1 MFGRDRK
8 RTVAVELGSL
18 DVVVHKDVVDF
29 EPRVLGDGRAAG
41 TAVGAVTVLDLL
53 PGVGGAHGGLDA
65 EDGKIYRTLDRVFD
79 AAREAVGAEGVAE
92 VCESEGRR
100 TKNGR
105 RVKGAWACGW
115 VARKRTTLEVGRVVA
130 LRDGDAAGLCGGKL
144 LAFGGLRVCANTT
157 RRLSSAVCVRLCV

>member
-1 MFGRDRK
+1 M
-8 RTVAVELGSL
+8 
-18 DVVVHKDVVDF
+18 
-29 EPRVLGDGRAAG
+29 P
-41 TAVGAVTVLDLL
+41 
-53 PGVGGAHGGLDA
+53 
-65 EDGKIYRTLDRVFD
+65 YLDRVFD

-115 VARKRTTLEVGRVVA
+115 VARKRTTLEVGCVVA

-144 LAFGGLRVCANTT
+144 LAFGGNPCPEELALAVVAVGSEPGLP
-157 RRLSSAVCVRLCV
+157 RRNSDVTWGHAM

>member
-1 MFGRDRK
+1 VFERCVCVLCPELEGR
-8 RTVAVELGSL
+8 
-18 DVVVHKDVVDF
+18 
-29 EPRVLGDGRAAG
+29 PC
-41 TAVGAVTVLDLL
+41 TAETDEGYEFCTRIARLQCSM
-53 PGVGGAHGGLDA
+53 P
-65 EDGKIYRTLDRVFD
+65 YLDRVFD

-105 RVKGAWACGW
+105 RVKWAWACGW

-144 LAFGGLRVCANTT
+144 FAFGGLRVCANTT